1 MKLPTAAKILLT
13 IAMVGGAILLVTN
26 AYFAGNA
33 MPFLFFTLTLASVI
47 LVLLRVGRSWLDLAF
62 LGIAAALLGV
72 ISAWHFHYRPN
83 WESCVSFV
91 GLGSL
96 VVRCALFHCAGLSG
110 NASLAGSMACW

>member
-1 MKLPTAAKILLT
+1 LREESAHESIKPPTATKILLT
-13 IAMVGGAILLVTN
+13 IAIFGGAVFLVTN

-47 LVLLRVGRSWLDLAF
+47 LVLLRVGRSWLELGFLTLA
-62 LGIAAALLGV
+62 GVVLGV
-72 ISAWHFHYRPN
+72 ISAWHFHHRPN

-96 VVRCALFHCAGLSG
+96 VVLGLR
-110 NASLAGSMACW
+110 AV